1 VNANLPRPR
10 EWLAEATPY
19 QTQSQAAEVRL
30 QSNEWTEPTPLGRY
44 VSSTDLEETILNR
57 YPDTHAAELRTL
69 LAGRW
74 AVTPEQV
81 ILGNGSNEVLLY
93 TFLAFGGPDRTL
105 LVFTPTYTMYA
116 RLGRL
121 TGMRVHEEGVGVP
134 YSLDA
139 ARVRDTVARVRPD
152 IVCFSS
158 PNNPSGTLLDDA
170 TILAAAD
177 AARVL
182 VLVDEAYAEFSAHTV
197 LPHIAECPN
206 VVVARTF
213 SKAHAAAGLRLGAL
227 VADRRIAAIYEAARL
242 PYNVGAITQLVA
254 VRILRDDAGLAQ
266 RVGCVVGERA
276 RVQRELQRLPE
287 LEAFPSAANFV
298 LLRHRRM
305 RATALHAA
313 LLERG
318 VLVRDVSSWP
328 DAGESLRATIGSPA
342 DNDRLLGALRAA
354 VADRVR

>member
-1 VNANLPRPR
+1 MIGDLPRPR
-10 EWLAEATPY
+10 EWLEGAAPY
-19 QTQSQAAEVRL
+19 RTESGAAEVRL

-44 VSSTDLEETILNR
+44 LDPGDLEDTMLNR
-57 YPDTHAAELRTL
+57 YPDIAATELRTL
-69 LAGRW
+69 LARRW
-74 AVTPEQV
+74 DVTPDQV

-93 TFLAFGGPDRTL
+93 TFLVFGGADRTL

-152 IVCFSS
+152 VVCLSS
-158 PNNPSGTLLDDA
+158 PNNPTGDLLDDA

-182 VLVDEAYAEFSAHTV
+182 VVVDEAYAEFSGHT
-197 LPHIAECPN
+197 LIPRIADRAN

-213 SKAHAAAGLRLGAL
+213 SKARAAAGVRLGAL
-227 VADRRIAAIYEAARL
+227 VADRRIAAMYEAARL
-242 PYNVGAITQLVA
+242 PYNVGALTQLVA
-254 VRILRDDAGLAQ
+254 RRIVVDDTGLAD
-266 RVGCVVGERA
+266 RVGSVTRERA
-276 RVQRELQRLPE
+276 RVARGLQRIPE

-298 LLRHRRM
+298 LFRHRTM
-305 RATALHAA
+305 TASALHAA

-318 VLVRDVSSWP
+318 ILVRDVSSWP
-328 DAGESLRATIGSPA
+328 DAGESLRATIGTPA
-342 DNDRLLGALRAA
+342 ENDRLLGALGA
-354 VADRVR
+354 VLEERGT